1 MRIEV
6 ITGLSE
12 LSRLRPAWD
21 AVYDADP
28 EAQFFLS
35 WPWLSGRLQEL
46 GRAWFVLVARTGPDP
61 SACVAFL
68 PVRLS
73 QVKRGDAIRRQLRM
87 AGSPIADYTGF
98 LCRPEHEALAL
109 AGFADALQRL
119 ARQLHWDDLEIAS
132 LRASDRRLRLFLG
145 RFPSSRFV
153 LKHSSTVNADGVDN
167 AVCPYVSLPR
177 SWDEY
182 LRHSV
187 SANTR
192 QKLRRF
198 LRLVE
203 GSPDFEVVAARPET
217 VEQDIGTLLDFW
229 EAKWGSRKAG
239 KMDRIRAQ
247 TRSMLL
253 RCSEAGCL
261 FLPTL
266 RYQGRPVG
274 ALTILLDHRKRSYL
288 FHMGGRDE
296 SFDAP
301 PPGLCLHAFSI
312 RHAIEAGFSSY
323 DFLRGNEAYKFSFG
337 AEPHLLRSLVLSPK
351 FSSRLKQNSS
361 GAADETAPS
370 AA

>member
-6 ITGLSE
+6 ITSFSE
-12 LSRLRPAWD
+12 LSRLQPAWD

-35 WPWLSGRLQEL
+35 WSWLSGRLQEL
-46 GRAWFVLVARTGPDP
+46 GKAWFVLVAKTGPDP

-68 PVRLS
+68 PVRMC
-73 QVKRGDAIRRQLRM
+73 QVKKGDAIRRQLRM
-87 AGSPIADYTGF
+87 AGSPVADYTGF

-132 LRASDRRLRLFLG
+132 LRASDRRLQLLLG
-145 RFPSSRFV
+145 RFPSDRFV
-153 LKHSSTVNADGVDN
+153 PKHSSNVNADGIDN
-167 AVCPYVSLPR
+167 AVCPCVSLPQT
-177 SWDEY
+177 WDEY

-203 GSPDFEVVAARPET
+203 GSPDLGIAAAGPET
-217 VEQDIGTLLDFW
+217 VEQDIQTLLDFW
-229 EAKWGSRKAG
+229 EARWGSRKVG
-239 KMDRIRAQ
+239 RMDRIRAQ

-253 RCSEAGCL
+253 RCFEADCL
-261 FLPTL
+261 FLPML

-274 ALTILLDHRKRSYL
+274 ALTILLDHRKKSYL

-296 SFDAP
+296 AFDAP

-312 RHAIEAGFSSY
+312 RHAIEAGFRTY

-337 AEPHLLRSLVLSPK
+337 AEPHLLHSLVI
-351 FSSRLKQNSS
+351 SSRFSGQPKLGSR
-361 GAADETAPS
+361 GAANEAAPS